1 MTTTPTA
8 PDQRSHRAPD
18 ERAAEGKAARAEVPR
33 SSHANWD
40 PPADRR
46 DPVTILEDQATTR
59 VPDLVPIRY
68 GRMLTSPFA
77 FYRGAAAIMAADL
90 ASTPASG
97 IRVQACGDAHVSNFG
112 LFASPERSLL
122 FDINDFDE
130 TLPAPWE
137 WDVKRLAASIAIAGR
152 GSGFTDKQQ
161 RNAVLATVGR
171 YRAAMAEFA
180 AQRNLEVWYARAE
193 VQEGL
198 PRLREMMK
206 EKDVRSVESVVAKA
220 RTRDSLQAFEKL
232 THVVDG
238 ERKIVSDPPLIVPL
252 VEMVTPDVAEQ
263 LSGSLHTLIR
273 TYRRTLLGDR
283 RHLLEDFRFADIAH
297 KVVGVGSVGTRAWM
311 ILLLGRDDDDP
322 LFLQAKEAPPS
333 VLAPYAGKS
342 TYANQG
348 QRVVEG
354 QRLMQAASDIFLG
367 WERLQ
372 SPDGRTRDFYLRQLR
387 DWKGSF
393 DAESMNPD
401 TMGVFG
407 QLCGWTLARAHARS
421 GDRIAI
427 AAYLGTGDAFDKAIA
442 TFAAAYADQ
451 NERDHAE
458 LQTAADDG
466 RIEVTSGV

>member
-18 ERAAEGKAARAEVPR
+18 ERAAEGKAARAGVPR
-33 SSHANWD
+33 SSHATWD
-40 PPADRR
+40 PPSDRR

-137 WDVKRLAASIAIAGR
+137 WDVKRLAVSIAIACR
-152 GSGFTDKQQ
+152 GNGFTDKQQ

-206 EKDVRSVESVVAKA
+206 EKDVRSVETVVAKA

-252 VEMVTPDVAEQ
+252 VEMVTPEVAEQ

-297 KVVGVGSVGTRAWM
+297 KVVGVGSVGTRAWI

-393 DAESMNPD
+393 DPESMNPD

-451 NERDHAE
+451 NDRDHVA
-458 LQTAADDG
+458 LQKAANDG

>member
-8 PDQRSHRAPD
+8 PDQRTHRPPG

-33 SSHANWD
+33 SSHAAWD
-40 PPADRR
+40 PPSDRR

-90 ASTPASG
+90 ASTPTSG

-252 VEMVTPDVAEQ
+252 VDMVTPDVAEQ

-367 WERLQ
+367 WERLR

-393 DAESMNPD
+393 DPESMNPD

-458 LQTAADDG
+458 LQKAADDG